1 VRQKMTMRIA
11 IVAATLLLAGWT
23 EPRRY
28 AAAWSGVTPLAPGP
42 TWADSDPVREL
53 DGAQQHRR
61 VPWSEGKPTPKPH
74 PSWRPAPYR
83 DASSC
88 LPLSVPDCVPFSV
101 PDGLHSTIP
110 RRSVSLG
117 VAPRRA
123 SGWPTALDDKC

>member
-1 VRQKMTMRIA
+1 MTMRIA

-28 AAAWSGVTPLAPGP
+28 AAAW
-42 TWADSDPVREL
+42 
-53 DGAQQHRR
+53 
-61 VPWSEGKPTPKPH
+61 PTPKPH

-101 PDGLHSTIP
+101 PDGLHSTRYP
-110 RRSVSLG
+110 G
-117 VAPRRA
+117 APSPSAWFPPGFRMANSAAPWGGRQGA
-123 SGWPTALDDKC
+123 